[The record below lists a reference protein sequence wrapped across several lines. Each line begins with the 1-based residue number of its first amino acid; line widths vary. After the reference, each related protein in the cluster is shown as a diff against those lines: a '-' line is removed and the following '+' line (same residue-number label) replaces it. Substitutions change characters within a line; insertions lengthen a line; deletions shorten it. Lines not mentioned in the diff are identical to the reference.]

1 MVGFTSLPTAVGSN
15 IIGEWIKLKDLSNLD
30 CAYCN
35 HSTRIAYLNYC
46 QSAALKT
53 EIIEL
58 KSLQLMK
65 WFIYRHLKFQKLST
79 WLLKWQEVTDDLLS
93 ELLADTGSH
102 IKTLRLLPFGQPLS
116 KKRLNINKI
125 IAEYCVNVVEL
136 DVVSGGMND
145 DEIAPVFN
153 SLKHIQYLSVKENL
167 ITSKSFYILARNSS
181 NLTSLRMFYLQVCDK
196 ALTALAANC
205 PALHTLFI
213 NNCRHITGKG
223 VSSLTQTTPYLTVL
237 SLNVPNLTDTDIIA
251 ISSHCPQLHTIHII
265 RAGSVTDTAIQVI
278 VSHCSQ
284 LRSVYIDNCSLISSG
299 YCLFRNLH
307 ELLISTS
314 TTLTDTMVVAIVANN
329 PFLRHLALM
338 NCSILTSA
346 SVLSILHGCSALEKL
361 TVTNTNAVE
370 ESVGNRGLLG
380 TLIREH
386 YPNISTA
393 NINIV

>member
-46 QSAALKT
+46 QSATLKT
-53 EIIEL
+53 EIIQL
-58 KSLQLMK
+58 KSIQLMQ

-79 WLLKWQEVTDDLLS
+79 WLFKWQEVTDDLLS

-102 IKTLRLLPFGQPLS
+102 IKTLRLLPFVHVS
-116 KKRLNINKI
+116 KKRLNINKL
-125 IAEYCVNVVEL
+125 IAEYCVNIVEL

-223 VSSLTQTTPYLTVL
+223 VCSLT
-237 SLNVPNLTDTDIIA
+237 
-251 ISSHCPQLHTIHII
+251 
-265 RAGSVTDTAIQVI
+265 
-278 VSHCSQ
+278 
-284 LRSVYIDNCSLISSG
+284 
-299 YCLFRNLH
+299 
-307 ELLISTS
+307 ETS
-314 TTLTDTMVVAIVANN
+314 N
-329 PFLRHLALM
+329 
-338 NCSILTSA
+338 
-346 SVLSILHGCSALEKL
+346 
-361 TVTNTNAVE
+361 
-370 ESVGNRGLLG
+370 
-380 TLIREH
+380 
-386 YPNISTA
+386 
-393 NINIV
+393 